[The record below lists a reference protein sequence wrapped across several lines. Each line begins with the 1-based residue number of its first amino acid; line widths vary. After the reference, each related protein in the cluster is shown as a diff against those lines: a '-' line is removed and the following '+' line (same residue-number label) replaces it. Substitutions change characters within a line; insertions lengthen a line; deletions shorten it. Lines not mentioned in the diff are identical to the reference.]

1 MARSGCNC
9 KERYGRIR
17 SNREVYDVSDRHV
30 FLALLLGAAFWA
42 CSFTSIVAALVAVMA
57 LMQVAP

>member
-17 SNREVYDVSDRHV
+17 SNREVYDMSERFVLGFTV
-30 FLALLLGAAFWA
+30 LLLAVVLSVCCYALAAG
-42 CSFTSIVAALVAVMA
+42 IAVMT